1 MKKAKNH
8 VPIAFYAKHKKVKM
22 LKVAFSICNI
32 EKGDSYMLKTKGAP
46 FVFTLFF
53 EFPKQLILAGSY

>member
-22 LKVAFSICNI
+22 PKVAFSICNI
-32 EKGDSYMLKTKGAP
+32 EKGDSHMLKTKGTP
-46 FVFTLFF
+46 FVFTLFLKF
-53 EFPKQLILAGSY
+53 LKQPILAGSY